1 VTWLKHRC
9 WRCGFKHRAVELIP
23 ADQAFQCV
31 DWESCTARHRGRMM
45 RFGRRRLLLLGDE

>member
-9 WRCGFKHRAVELIP
+9 WRCGFRHRAVELIP

-31 DWESCTARHRGRMM
+31 DWESCTARRRGRML
-45 RFGRRRLLLLGDE
+45 RLGRRRMMVDA